1 MSLKQRI
8 FEDVLRSAY
17 SLEKFARFARELF
30 TGLKSPI
37 ATPQEPPQNF
47 SEHVKEFY
55 VLGGQGNIAVL
66 AVNLQKNKS
75 VERARSVQRNF
86 VKTWIENHPTAVD
99 GAIVA
104 FYSDSMPEK
113 WRLSFVRLDHEFVA
127 GKGGQ
132 ITITPAKRYS
142 YLVGENEPC
151 ATAYQQ
157 LFPLF
162 ENDSVTVT
170 LDNLEEAFS
179 VERVTKEFFD
189 KYAEKFYQVK
199 DYLEDNPEFKAESQA
214 HGFTSEQF
222 AKKLLGQIVF
232 LYFLQK
238 KGWLGVEKDSSWGTG
253 SPNFMRKIFQ
263 DNESTGKNF
272 FDEVLEPLFYT
283 ALNVDRSRKND
294 LYPKLNLRIPFLNGG
309 LFEELDNYDWQKNNF
324 SIPNDIFSNAAEKG
338 RDADGI
344 LDIFDR
350 YNFTINED
358 EPTEREVAIDP
369 EMLGKVFENLLDVSD
384 RKSKGAFY
392 TPREIVHYM
401 CRETL
406 ISYLVEKS
414 KISEEAIRNFVLY
427 GDYFKDADIANFAD
441 NKALQISDEIFS
453 PAKNINRLAELDKFL
468 QEVKVADLAVGSGA
482 FPLGMLN
489 EITKAREVLTAY
501 LNFGKT
507 EKLERSLYDLKIET
521 IKNSIFAC
529 DIEPSAVD
537 IAKLR
542 LWLTIVIDDEPTAD
556 KNSFKPKP
564 LPNLDCNII
573 CGNSLIDEFEGVA
586 LIKHS
591 KVLNNMAQLKG
602 QGSLLQSEIDS
613 RITDLI
619 RVQKNLF
626 HESDH
631 DKKEEYR
638 RYIRDIYDGIILEQ
652 LGGNPSLAKKYKL
665 AAQKKSLPFI
675 LWQLYFPTVFKENGG
690 FDIIIGNPP
699 YIDSETMSKK
709 MPKLREI
716 CSKKFKSAKGNWDYF
731 ILFIEQGLNLLK
743 PSGIISLIVPNKIIS
758 APYAETIKKIIAQNN
773 VQEIRDYSNV
783 AVFENAA
790 VYPVVIRV
798 AKPFPRNDI
807 KMVVMSDINTLK
819 SSITVN
825 ANVFY
830 SNTDWDIYFDSNE
843 EMISIIQKIKRF
855 PFLGNLADV
864 NGAATVGEA
873 YKIKEFL
880 QDKPATNENTLKFI
894 NTGGIDKYKSYHGI
908 SYTRY
913 LKDKYLSPIVNISDL
928 KNMSEKRL
936 SESLSEKIIIGGM
949 NIFLECLYDSGEY
962 LAGKSTTI
970 VHNHPHLKFIT
981 AILNSTLMSFYYQKI
996 YSSMS
1001 LAGGY
1006 YRIGVPQIK
1015 NLPIAIPTNQALIKK
1030 LESKVDEIQKI
1041 FSMENIDDVKA
1052 RKIFSEVD
1060 DMVYQIYGLTDA
1072 EINFIK
1078 NFELAIRM
1086 SGANSDN

>member
-1 MSLKQRI
+1 MQG
-8 FEDVLRSAY
+8 AY
-17 SLEKFARFARELF
+17 SLEKFARFSRELF
-30 TGLKSPI
+30 TGLNISFARAQK
-37 ATPQEPPQNF
+37 PPQNF
-47 SEHVKEFY
+47 SEHIKEYY
-55 VLGGQGNIAVL
+55 VLGRQDDIAVL

-86 VKTWIENHPTAVD
+86 VKALIEDEIAVD

-104 FYSDSMPEK
+104 FYSDAVPEK
-113 WRLSFVRLDHEFVA
+113 WRLSFVRLDYEFVV
-127 GKGGQ
+127 GEGGQ
-132 ITITPAKRYS
+132 TKITPAKRYS

-162 ENDSVTVT
+162 ENDFVSVT
-170 LDNLEEAFS
+170 LDDLEEAFS

-189 KYAEKFYQVK
+189 KYAEKFYQLK
-199 DYLEDNPEFKAESQA
+199 EYLENNPEFKSESQA
-214 HGFTSEQF
+214 HGFTAEQF

-238 KGWLGVEKDSSWGTG
+238 KGWLGVEKDSAWGTG

-294 LYPKLNLRIPFLNGG
+294 LYPQLNLRIPFLNGG

-324 SIPNDIFSNAAEKG
+324 SIPNEIFSNADSKG
-338 RDADGI
+338 READGI

-369 EMLGKVFENLLDVSD
+369 EMLGKVFENLLDVST

-414 KISEEAIRNFVLY
+414 KIPEDAIRNFILY
-427 GDYFKDADIANFAD
+427 GDYFKDADIASFAEQRD
-441 NKALQISDEIFS
+441 LQISDEIFS
-453 PAKNINRLAELDKFL
+453 PAKNVNRLAELDKFL
-468 QEVKVADLAVGSGA
+468 QSVKVADLAVGSGA
-482 FPLGMLN
+482 FLLGMLN

-507 EKLERSLYDLKIET
+507 EKQENSLYDLKIET

-542 LWLTIVIDDEPTAD
+542 LWLTIVIDDEPTTD

-573 CGNSLIDEFEGVA
+573 CGNSLIDEFEGVQ

-591 KVLNNMAQLKG
+591 KVLNNMAEAKG
-602 QGSLLQSEIDS
+602 QGLLLQEEIDS
-613 RITDLI
+613 RIADLI

-631 DKKEEYR
+631 ARKEEYR
-638 RYIRDIYDGIILEQ
+638 RYIRDIYDGIIVEQ
-652 LGGNPSLAKKYKL
+652 LIQDSALAKRYKL
-665 AAQKKSLPFI
+665 AAQQKSLPFV

-690 FDIIIGNPP
+690 FDIIVGNPP
-699 YIDSETMSKK
+699 YGAKISTADKK
-709 MPKLREI
+709 VVK
-716 CSKKFKSAKGNWDYF
+716 KKFLCTKTITGKQKGSTDTF
-731 ILFIEQGLNLLK
+731 ALFIEKSFNLCNK
-743 PSGIISLIVPNKIIS
+743 GGIVNLIVPMSVTSSDSMTALHNLLEANCNVIRVSSYSNRPKQIFDAACIRTSIFYFKKTLSPIENLFTSKIMRRDESHSIKNIIESLSFVDSLKFKLPGRYPKIGNSQQLEIIEKMFAFNKKI
-758 APYAETIKKIIAQNN
+758 ADYADEDGEPFYYRTSGGRYFNVITDYSTGSSKERPFHTKQKFTKIIAATLSTSLFWFYQQTYTNGLDLKRFELETFPLFDLESLTPAQTERIEKIYDEYLSDIERN
-773 VQEIRDYSNV
+773 VSVRTSSENSSYNV
-783 AVFENAA
+783 AQFKN
-790 VYPVVIRV
+790 
-798 AKPFPRNDI
+798 
-807 KMVVMSDINTLK
+807 
-819 SSITVN
+819 
-825 ANVFY
+825 
-830 SNTDWDIYFDSNE
+830 
-843 EMISIIQKIKRF
+843 
-855 PFLGNLADV
+855 
-864 NGAATVGEA
+864 
-873 YKIKEFL
+873 YKLNRSKHL
-880 QDKPATNENTLKFI
+880 
-894 NTGGIDKYKSYHGI
+894 IDK
-908 SYTRY
+908 
-913 LKDKYLSPIVNISDL
+913 L
-928 KNMSEKRL
+928 
-936 SESLSEKIIIGGM
+936 
-949 NIFLECLYDSGEY
+949 
-962 LAGKSTTI
+962 
-970 VHNHPHLKFIT
+970 
-981 AILNSTLMSFYYQKI
+981 
-996 YSSMS
+996 
-1001 LAGGY
+1001 
-1006 YRIGVPQIK
+1006 
-1015 NLPIAIPTNQALIKK
+1015 
-1030 LESKVDEIQKI
+1030 
-1041 FSMENIDDVKA
+1041 DDVIGK
-1052 RKIFSEVD
+1052 F
-1060 DMVYQIYGLTDA
+1060 YGLTDE

-1078 NFELAIRM
+1078 NFELEIRM
-1086 SGANSDN
+1086 SGADSDN

>member
-1 MSLKQRI
+1 MIRVTLKQRI
-8 FEDVLRSAY
+8 FEDVLQSAY
-17 SLEKFARFARELF
+17 NLEKFAKFAQEFF
-30 TGLKSPI
+30 TGLRISS
-37 ATPQEPPQNF
+37 TRPQKPSQNF
-47 SEHVKEFY
+47 SEHIKEFY
-55 VLGGQGNIAVL
+55 VLGRQDNIAVL

-86 VKTWIENHPTAVD
+86 VKALIEDEIAVD

-104 FYSDSMPEK
+104 FYSDAVPEK
-113 WRLSFVRLDHEFVA
+113 WRLSFVRLDYEFVV

-132 ITITPAKRYS
+132 TKITPAKRYS

-162 ENDSVTVT
+162 ENDSVSVT
-170 LDNLEEAFS
+170 LDDLEEAFS

-189 KYAEKFYQVK
+189 KYAEKFYQLK
-199 DYLEDNPEFKAESQA
+199 EYLENNSEFKAESQA
-214 HGFTSEQF
+214 HGFNAEQF

-238 KGWLGVEKDSSWGTG
+238 KGWLGVEKDSAWGTG

-263 DNESTGKNF
+263 DNESAGKNF

-294 LYPKLNLRIPFLNGG
+294 LYPRLNLRIPFLNGG

-324 SIPNDIFSNAAEKG
+324 SIPNEIFSNVASKG

-414 KISEEAIRNFVLY
+414 KISENAIRNFILY

-453 PAKNINRLAELDKFL
+453 PAQKVNRLAELDRFL
-468 QEVKVADLAVGSGA
+468 QAVKVADLAVGSGA
-482 FPLGMLN
+482 FLLGMLN

-501 LNFGKT
+501 LNFDKT

-591 KVLNNMAQLKG
+591 KVLNNMAEAKG
-602 QGSLLQSEIDS
+602 QGLLLQGEIDI
-613 RITDLI
+613 RIADLI
-619 RVQKNLF
+619 RVQKNFF

-631 DKKEEYR
+631 DRKEEYR

-652 LGGNPSLAKKYKL
+652 LGKNSALAKRYKF
-665 AAQKKSLPFI
+665 ATQQKSLPFI

-699 YIDSETMSKK
+699 YGAKISANDKK
-709 MPKLREI
+709 TF
-716 CSKKFKSAKGNWDYF
+716 KKNFLCTKTITGKQKGSTDTF
-731 ILFIEQGLNLLK
+731 ALFIEKSFNLC
-743 PSGIISLIVPNKIIS
+743 
-758 APYAETIKKIIAQNN
+758 
-773 VQEIRDYSNV
+773 
-783 AVFENAA
+783 
-790 VYPVVIRV
+790 
-798 AKPFPRNDI
+798 
-807 KMVVMSDINTLK
+807 
-819 SSITVN
+819 
-825 ANVFY
+825 
-830 SNTDWDIYFDSNE
+830 
-843 EMISIIQKIKRF
+843 
-855 PFLGNLADV
+855 
-864 NGAATVGEA
+864 
-873 YKIKEFL
+873 
-880 QDKPATNENTLKFI
+880 
-894 NTGGIDKYKSYHGI
+894 NTGGIVNLIVPMSVTSSDSMTALHNLLEANCKVIRVSSYSNRPKQI
-908 SYTRY
+908 FDAACIRTSIFYFKKT
-913 LKDKYLSPIVNISDL
+913 LSPIENLFTSKIMRRDESHSIKNIIENLSFVDSLKFKLPGRYPKIGTDMQLAIIEKMFAFNKKIADYADEDGEPFYYRTSGGRYFNVITDYSTGSSKEKPFHVTKKFTKVIGAILSTSLFWFYQQTYTNGLDL
-928 KNMSEKRL
+928 KQFEL
-936 SESLSEKIIIGGM
+936 ETFPLFDLESLTPAQIAAVEKI
-949 NIFLECLYDSGEY
+949 YDEY
-962 LAGKSTTI
+962 LRDIERNVSVRTSSDNSSYTVSQFKNYKLNKSKHLADKLDDLIGK
-970 VHNHPHLKFIT
+970 F
-981 AILNSTLMSFYYQKI
+981 
-996 YSSMS
+996 
-1001 LAGGY
+1001 
-1006 YRIGVPQIK
+1006 
-1015 NLPIAIPTNQALIKK
+1015 
-1030 LESKVDEIQKI
+1030 
-1041 FSMENIDDVKA
+1041 
-1052 RKIFSEVD
+1052 
-1060 DMVYQIYGLTDA
+1060 YGLTAD
-1072 EINFIK
+1072 EIYFTK
-1078 NFELAIRM
+1078 NFELEIRM
-1086 SGANSDN
+1086 SGLDYSYS